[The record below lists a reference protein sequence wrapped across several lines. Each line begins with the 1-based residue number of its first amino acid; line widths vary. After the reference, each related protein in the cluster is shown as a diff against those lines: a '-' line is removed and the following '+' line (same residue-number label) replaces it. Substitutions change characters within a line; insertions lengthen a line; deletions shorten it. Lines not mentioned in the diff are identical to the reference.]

1 MADLP
6 NAPRMD
12 AFALRLAAANAL
24 IRRRRSI
31 KPAAMSLKKVDPEHL
46 AAILENANWAPTHG
60 LTEPWRF
67 VIFTD
72 EARGSLAAKLQA
84 LYRDTV
90 PAAEQREDKLKKLG
104 EAPLQAPVVLAIGLR
119 RQPTGQIPEIE
130 EIEAVACAV
139 QNIHLTASAL
149 GMAGYWSTP
158 PVSYTR
164 ELAEWLGWTGE
175 GDRCLGLFYLGW
187 PMDEAWPEGQRRP
200 MADKVVW
207 RREAEPGVK

>member
-1 MADLP
+1 MADTP
-6 NAPRMD
+6 SVPRMD

-31 KPAAMSLKKVDPEHL
+31 KPAAMSVKRVEAEHL

-67 VIFTD
+67 VVFTD
-72 EARGSLAAKLQA
+72 EARATLADKLQA
-84 LYRDTV
+84 LYRETV
-90 PAAEQREDKLKKLG
+90 PAGEQREDKLKKLG
-104 EAPLQAPVVLAIGLR
+104 ETPLLAPVVMAIGLH
-119 RQPTGQIPEIE
+119 RQPTGQIPEVE
-130 EIEAVACAV
+130 EIAAVACAV

-158 PVSYTR
+158 PVVYTR
-164 ELAEWLGWTGE
+164 EMAQWLGWTGE

-187 PMDEAWPEGQRRP
+187 PESEDWPDGQRKP
-200 MADKVVW
+200 MADKIVW
-207 RREAEPGVK
+207 RREAGAK